1 MTRERLSE
9 QQIAAALAD
18 LSAWQLAD
26 GKLHRDFKFPDFIT
40 AFGFMT
46 QAAFIAETMNHHPEW
61 FNVYGRVSVDL
72 TTHDAGG
79 LTELDVELA
88 TRMDGIATAL
98 VT

>member
-1 MTRERLSE
+1 MARERLSE
-9 QQIAAALAD
+9 QQIVAALAD
-18 LSAWQLAD
+18 LSAWTLAD

-46 QAAFIAETMNHHPEW
+46 QAAFIAETLNHHPEW

-88 TRMDGIATAL
+88 TRMDAIAAGL